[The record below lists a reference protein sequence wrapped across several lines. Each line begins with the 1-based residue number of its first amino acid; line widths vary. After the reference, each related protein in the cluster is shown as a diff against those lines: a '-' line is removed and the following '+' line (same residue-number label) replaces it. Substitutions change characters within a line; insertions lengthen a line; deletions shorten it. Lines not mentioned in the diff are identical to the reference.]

1 MARRLLSQLER
12 TNLFLISL
20 PREEGFRFQH
30 LFRGFASAAREA
42 ERPDRASELHRR
54 AVVWF
59 RSHGQVEEAIHHA
72 CAAGDHDTAAQLIQ
86 ANWLRYFDAG
96 RSATVFNWLRELRP
110 TTADNSPAASTT
122 AAWMAALS
130 GNDVEMRRRLA
141 QLESMSGDE
150 PLPDGTRSPR
160 SALVL
165 IRGLFGFDRPDRML
179 ADSREAVQ
187 LETDSATPWFAVARA
202 SLGYAAFVIGD
213 MALARAN
220 LSEAA
225 HASATPT
232 TIRLIALSTLALCEA
247 EHGNTARSASL
258 ATQAMQIVTDHTIEA
273 IPHAIFAYTA
283 YGRSL
288 ADAGRLV
295 EAAVALEE
303 GLKSRRQLPGLSPW
317 PLIQHLTVMASVATR
332 SHNDA
337 AADQILAEVDALT
350 PWTGQSMRATRE
362 RIHTAPVADGSNIA
376 FFDDPL
382 TPREEQILLRL
393 QGTQTLREIA
403 NDLFV
408 SINTVKTICQS
419 TYRKLGVHSRTEA
432 VATTRLRHRSRR
444 VDSQDRP
451 VGAMKDHGYVDL
463 RLVRGPARSERVDGP
478 QLGERREP
486 SRSLDEADPAVG

>member
-1 MARRLLSQLER
+1 
-12 TNLFLISL
+12 
-20 PREEGFRFQH
+20 
-30 LFRGFASAAREA
+30 
-42 ERPDRASELHRR
+42 
-54 AVVWF
+54 
-59 RSHGQVEEAIHHA
+59 
-72 CAAGDHDTAAQLIQ
+72 
-86 ANWLRYFDAG
+86 
-96 RSATVFNWLRELRP
+96 
-110 TTADNSPAASTT
+110 
-122 AAWMAALS
+122 MAALS

-332 SHNDA
+332 SRNDA
-337 AADQILAEVDALT
+337 AADQILAKSK
-350 PWTGQSMRATRE
+350 PSRHGQGSRCGRPGRGPRRYRPPTVQTSQFSATR
-362 RIHTAPVADGSNIA
+362 S
-376 FFDDPL
+376 PL
-382 TPREEQILLRL
+382 GKNRSCIGFKEPR
-393 QGTQTLREIA
+393 
-403 NDLFV
+403 
-408 SINTVKTICQS
+408 
-419 TYRKLGVHSRTEA
+419 
-432 VATTRLRHRSRR
+432 RS
-444 VDSQDRP
+444 
-451 VGAMKDHGYVDL
+451 
-463 RLVRGPARSERVDGP
+463 ARSP
-478 QLGERREP
+478 AISSCP
-486 SRSLDEADPAVG
+486 STR